1 MRMGISKISILSTM
15 LSLQEHYKKTYT
27 CLKRVTIQDRLK
39 NYHHI
44 SISLSAI
51 DNHLGELK
59 KLGFIKVYQRRGHT
73 PNGKIYNKA
82 SNRMITK
89 RAILYLLIVGVKIST
104 FLFKKIFKFAPVF
117 PKRVLTQKQLQKIM
131 GSPGASQDEKAEAHS
146 AMIESMQFKPA

>member
-1 MRMGISKISILSTM
+1 MRMGITKISILTSF
-15 LSLQEHYKKTYT
+15 LSMQEHCKKRYT
-27 CLKRVTIQDRLK
+27 CMKRQTIQDRLK
-39 NYHHI
+39 DFYLI

-51 DNHLGELK
+51 DEHLGELK

-117 PKRVLTQKQLQKIM
+117 PK
-131 GSPGASQDEKAEAHS
+131 
-146 AMIESMQFKPA
+146 